1 MNLNINFRK
10 SVSLMLVLALGTLNS
25 CDDSVDTNP
34 LTATDVD
41 ASFTI
46 TPVEG
51 AMNTF
56 LLSAQTKGVILSK
69 WDTGDG
75 ASVGKMNQ
83 VISLPDA
90 GTYTITHTAI
100 GAGVATGTA
109 SKQIVVEKTD
119 PAKGNL
125 VQGGT
130 FATAA
135 DQAKWTNA
143 KLSPSGA
150 AFWSFGANGATIYSP
165 GGWAQEGL
173 YQAIE
178 VVKDREYT
186 VDMTVSCPS
195 GLKETFFEVYAGT
208 SVPQPGV
215 EYKDNLV
222 MGIGTW
228 DGCGLS
234 KFSGRLSGVGCKK
247 NAVTNTVSNVV
258 KFSQSGT
265 IYLLIRSGS
274 NATGNE
280 PITVTKVEF
289 RGK

>member
-1 MNLNINFRK
+1 
-10 SVSLMLVLALGTLNS
+10 MLVLALGTLNS

>member
-1 MNLNINFRK
+1 MNLNINLRK
-10 SVSLMLVLALGTLNS
+10 SVYLMLVLALGTLNS

-34 LTATDVD
+34 LTATDID
-41 ASFTI
+41 PSFTI

-51 AMNTF
+51 AMNTY
-56 LLSAQTKGVILSK
+56 LLTAQTKGVILSK

-83 VISLPDA
+83 IISLPDA
-90 GTYTITHTAI
+90 GKYTITHTAV
-100 GAGVATGTA
+100 GAGATMATA
-109 SKQIVVEKTD
+109 SKEIVVAQTD

-143 KLSPSGA
+143 KLSASGV

-165 GGWAQEGL
+165 GGWAQEGI
-173 YQAIE
+173 YQAID

-186 VDMTVSCPS
+186 IDMTVSCPS
-195 GLKETFFEVYAGT
+195 GLKETFFEVYAGK
-208 SVPQPGV
+208 SVPKPGV
-215 EYKDNLV
+215 EYKDNKV
-222 MGIGTW
+222 MGLSTW
-228 DGCGLS
+228 DGCGTS
-234 KFSGRLSGVGCKK
+234 KFSGRLSGIGCVK
-247 NAVTNTVSNVV
+247 NDATGTVSNVV
-258 KFSQSGT
+258 KFSESGK

-280 PITVTKVEF
+280 PITVSKIEF